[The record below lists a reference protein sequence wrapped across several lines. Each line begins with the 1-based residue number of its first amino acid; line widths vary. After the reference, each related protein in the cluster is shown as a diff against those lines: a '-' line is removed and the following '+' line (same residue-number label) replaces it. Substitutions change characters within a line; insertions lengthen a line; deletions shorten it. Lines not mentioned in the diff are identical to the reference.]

1 MLKNTVSSLIT
12 ILKKPGVRKKPL
24 LIRTA
29 GDVITA
35 ARHMQNEA
43 IAPIILTSSVSGD
56 GLELVR
62 LMFNLLPQV
71 CALGWKCMWL
81 KQIQM
86 THAPLRIQL

>member
-1 MLKNTVSSLIT
+1 MA

-35 ARHMQNEA
+35 ARHMQNES
-43 IAPIILTSSVSGD
+43 IAPIILTSSVSGE
-56 GLELVR
+56 GLDLVR

-71 CALGWKCMWL
+71 WSTVRVVCVV
-81 KQIQM
+81 
-86 THAPLRIQL
+86 THMCGEAKTCHT